1 MKSKFSKIM
10 GVGFALVLVA
20 SLMLFAIPTQADPY
34 EPLHPPMPNLWDE
47 FQPTAGAQGLWFF
60 DPDITQVGPNARA
73 INGDF
78 YTYVAG
84 AASTGVGATPNNPGD
99 HDIFKSID
107 DGRTWTVSAV
117 PFYYGGGAVVD
128 MVCSSMSEDVIYL
141 TDGNY
146 VYRSING
153 GVTFTLVAA
162 EDLETELMGVCGI
175 AVIDF
180 PITSIDVAYDGSG
193 QPMVFIGTKA
203 TGKTDALGNPIV
215 GSVYWIADQTFSAMW
230 TDLEVRCFGCCPTA
244 LTEWV
249 AVGDGTIGPFTTT
262 LLYAPVYPTS
272 LSVTDGTETF
282 TDADGDGIL
291 TGSAGG
297 TGTINYTTGAL
308 SVTFNVLVAAPTD
321 ILATYKGAARC
332 YDVYAVAG
340 APGFENISKAYAVVT
355 GPLTQIT
362 FTTGTAGVVEVTAG
376 DASATFDYDSDA
388 ASVTLLTGTIVNAL
402 GVFQSTV
409 AMSDTSGT
417 ITLGAGWTIS
427 IAFDTTLGGAV
438 NISNIDG
445 TISWRLVS
453 GAATFCGGTFNVYTL
468 GTVCAWTQ
476 VSEIKWDCLWSFTI
490 EHASRIMFPS
500 YYGTDPTLFVGVV
513 AVIDTAGLTGPGE
526 GGDVYRVADT
536 FPPSGCI
543 DLNVQGF
550 LSGCVGLAHANICSL
565 DIENDALAAGAWDSY
580 QLQSPTRV
588 YYSADGGWTWAPSL
602 KDPTGTDRC
611 YVLFGGSIH
620 AATNGCDAAWSLDCG
635 ANPGQFF
642 NQISLI
648 SFDIEQV
655 LDLTHSPGYAV
666 DSSTLFVLTKDE
678 LTCSTTT
685 IISLLRWD
693 GTYWERVHSSRM
705 FNALTQMWLVQGTA
719 PGAPDFTP
727 FYDWVEVS
735 PDFNTTSTL
744 YMANTGF
751 YMTRSIDAGC
761 SWAALIYPCYDR
773 PAISAWIVVDE
784 ETVLA
789 AGGNPDNGYV
799 WRTLN
804 HGAQPWS
811 LFAVAAFPSGYA
823 ANGVDFDLSL
833 PRNAESDLLL
843 GDAYGQVFFSGDLGA
858 TWAEIC
864 DVAGNTEFLAGN
876 PAASASDANTYV
888 VFDPGYGIE
897 GDPGVSMI
905 YAAAA
910 NTVGRCALDL
920 AGALPFKQDW
930 VYISSAAVTCDPFAL
945 CVASGI
951 DAAGDTALYVSDAG
965 VALVSEDAE
974 LTGTMAV
981 SYNAGVDSCDLTLD
995 GSTFVQ
1001 VTAPYPCGEALQI
1014 VAYNLECTTTTT
1026 ITGTVVVQGLVTGG
1040 TIRITVNEDLDVC
1053 NNCGPVGSA
1062 YAVISSDL
1070 TLTCATATS
1079 CPTGVWRT
1087 LNPMALMPPVYPVPL
1102 VEWEFLNASTAGAV
1116 SLIHPEADSF
1126 TPAVFPDD
1134 LWVTLTAAS
1143 NVLWALEDDP
1153 GDTPT
1158 NSIWIWDDPLARPV
1172 IQIQPAD
1179 GTLLATTTSATIEW
1193 EALDN
1198 ATLYEYFIFSYCATC
1213 PDNMALFLNSTTA
1226 LTCNVITGLTPG
1238 TTYFWKVRAACNSPQ
1253 VSKWSALHSF
1263 DTALSAVPYLCAPW
1277 CGQDD
1282 VILTTN
1288 FAWDPVAGALSYEL
1302 QIVAASADGTA
1313 DWTGATT
1320 YTSAENAY
1328 ASIPGLEYSTVYYWR
1343 VRSVNVSIYS
1353 AWAVCLFT
1361 TADVPAEPVE
1371 PLPPVEVIT
1380 EEITPVWIWVIIA
1393 IGGALT
1399 IAVVI
1404 LIVTTRRVP

>member
-10 GVGFALVLVA
+10 GIGFVLVLIA

-34 EPLHPPMPNLWDE
+34 EPLHPPLPNLWDD
-47 FQPTAGAQGLWFF
+47 FQPTQSALGLWFF
-60 DPDITQVGPNARA
+60 DPNIEQVGPNARA

-78 YTYVAG
+78 YTYVNNAG
-84 AASTGVGATPNNPGD
+84 GSGIWEATPNNPFPVSGP
-99 HDIFKSID
+99 HDIFKSVD

-117 PFYYGGGAVVD
+117 PNYYTGGAVVD
-128 MVCSSMSEDVIYL
+128 MVCSSLSEDVIYL

-162 EDLETELMGVCGI
+162 EDLETKLMGVCGI
-175 AVIDF
+175 TVIDE

-244 LTEWV
+244 LTEWI
-249 AVGDGTIGPFTTT
+249 AVGDGTTGPFTTT

-308 SVTFNVLVAAPTD
+308 SVTFNALVAAPID

-340 APGFENISKAYAVVT
+340 APGFENINKAYAVVT

-362 FTTGTAGVVEVTAG
+362 FTTGTVATVEVTAG
-376 DASATFDYDSDA
+376 DAGATFDYDSDA
-388 ASVTLLTGTIVNAL
+388 ASVTLLTGTIT
-402 GVFQSTV
+402 G
-409 AMSDTSGT
+409 AMSDTTGTVTLTAGQTET
-417 ITLGAGWTIS
+417 IT
-427 IAFDTTLGGAV
+427 FDGTLGGAV

-445 TISWRLVS
+445 TISWRVAT
-453 GAATFCGGTFNVYTL
+453 GGGVTFCGGTFNVYTL

-476 VSEIKWDCLWSFTI
+476 VSEIRWDCKWSFTI
-490 EHASRIMFPS
+490 EHASRIKFPS

-513 AVIDTAGLTGPGE
+513 AVVDTAGLAGPGE
-526 GGDVYRVADT
+526 GGDVYRAADT
-536 FPPSGCI
+536 YPASGCL
-543 DLNVQGF
+543 DLNVQGYQ
-550 LSGCVGLAHANICSL
+550 SGCVGLRHANICSL

-602 KDPTGTDRC
+602 KDPTGADRC

-620 AATNGCDAAWSLDCG
+620 AATRGCDAAWSLDCG

-648 SFDIEQV
+648 AMAIEQV

-666 DSSTLFVLTKDE
+666 DSSTMFALTNDLMYVDDDNTCCWDE
-678 LTCSTTT
+678 GATE
-685 IISLLRWD
+685 IRSLLRWD
-693 GTYWERVHSSRM
+693 GTFWERVHSSR
-705 FNALTQMWLVQGTA
+705 FFFVAPTQAACAFLYA
-719 PGAPDFTP
+719 PL
-727 FYDWVEVS
+727 YDWVEVS

-751 YMTRSIDAGC
+751 YMARSIDAGC
-761 SWAALIYPCYDR
+761 SWAPLIYPCYDR
-773 PAISAWIVVDE
+773 PDISAWIVVDE

-789 AGGNPDNGYV
+789 AGAGTGFAGFVY
-799 WRTLN
+799 RTLN
-804 HGAQPWS
+804 HGSQPWS
-811 LFAVAAFPSGYA
+811 TFAVAAFPSGYA
-823 ANGVDFDLSL
+823 TNGVDFDLSL

-843 GDAYGQVFFSGDLGA
+843 GDDYGRVFFSGDLGA
-858 TWAEIC
+858 TWNEIH
-864 DVAGNTEFLAGN
+864 DIITGDFDPDYAT
-876 PAASASDANTYV
+876 NTYV
-888 VFDPGYGIE
+888 VFDPGYGVTD
-897 GDPGVSMI
+897 DPGVSMI
-905 YAAAA
+905 YAAAG
-910 NTVGRCALDL
+910 TLVGRCALDE
-920 AGALPFKQDW
+920 ALPFFKQDW
-930 VYISSAAVTCDPFAL
+930 VYISGTTAATTCDTFAL

-965 VALVSEDAE
+965 VALAETDASIA
-974 LTGTMAV
+974 GTMAV
-981 SYNAGVDSCDLTLD
+981 SYNAGVDSCDITLD
-995 GSTFVQ
+995 GSAVAL
-1001 VTAPYPCGEALQI
+1001 VTAPWPCLEALQI
-1014 VAYNLECTTTTT
+1014 VAYDLFCTA
-1026 ITGTVVVQGLVTGG
+1026 TGIQGSVVAQGLVTGG
-1040 TIRITVNEDLDVC
+1040 MIRITVADQALTGTCTDC
-1053 NNCGPVGSA
+1053 APVGSV
-1062 YAVISSDL
+1062 YAVVSSDL

-1087 LNPMALMPPVYPVPL
+1087 LNPMDWMTTATPPMPWDK
-1102 VEWEFLNASTAGAV
+1102 VEWEFLNATTPAGAV
-1116 SLIHPEADSF
+1116 SLIHPQADAF
-1126 TPAVFPDD
+1126 GVYPDD
-1134 LWVTLTAAS
+1134 LWVTQTAAS
-1143 NVLWALEDDP
+1143 NVLWALEDDLV
-1153 GDTPT
+1153 DSPT

-1193 EALDN
+1193 TALDN
-1198 ATLYEYFIFSYCATC
+1198 ALLYEYFIFSFCATC
-1213 PDNMALFLNSTTA
+1213 PDNMALFENDTTA
-1226 LTCNVITGLTPG
+1226 YTCNVITGLTPG
-1238 TTYFWKVRAACNSPQ
+1238 TTYFWKVRVACNWPY

-1277 CGQDD
+1277 CGQND

-1361 TADVPAEPVE
+1361 TADVPAEPVD
-1371 PLPPVEVIT
+1371 PLPPVEVTT